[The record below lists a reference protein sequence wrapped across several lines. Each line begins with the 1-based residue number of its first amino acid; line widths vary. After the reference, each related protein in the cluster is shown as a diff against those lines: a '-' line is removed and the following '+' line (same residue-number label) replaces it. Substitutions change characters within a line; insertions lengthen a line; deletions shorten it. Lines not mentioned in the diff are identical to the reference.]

1 MREEPIL
8 LGPIALT
15 VDPDR
20 ARAYAR
26 EIGHDGESVPVAWPA
41 VWLTEP
47 TIYEPV
53 RALCAE
59 LDVVPV
65 HESQSFACEQSL
77 VAGAS
82 YDLTVK
88 LWREPKPPRLILEA
102 SLATVAGEPVGRIE
116 TMLRLVPRK
125 ALEGGAA

>member
-1 MREEPIL
+1 MSDSA
-8 LGPIALT
+8 LGPFRLT

-26 EIGHDGESVPVAWPA
+26 EIGSDGESVPVAWPA

-47 TIYEPV
+47 AIYDLV
-53 RALCAE
+53 RAICAE

-65 HESQSFACEQSL
+65 HESQSFAYERPL
-77 VAGAS
+77 VVGES
-82 YDLTVK
+82 YILTAT
-88 LWREPKPPRLILEA
+88 LRREPKPPRLILEA
-102 SLATVAGEPVGRIE
+102 LLATVDGAPVGKIE

-125 ALEGGAA
+125 ALEGGGA